1 MSLAQKRA
9 ELETVKARASA
20 IIEQY
25 PAGGMPADKQTE
37 LGELKQR
44 GFALAAEIK
53 SERQVEE
60 DKRDLNSLDD
70 FLNRPEYRVPHGV
83 GDGETDTHKALRTG
97 GWEVKGGLIYAPTS
111 LNKMQ
116 PMYPADVL
124 IGDIPPDLTDEE
136 KTFYRTS
143 RRAFQPD
150 YGDAYKSFLRLCGK
164 MHDASMAWTMLKPE
178 QQKALSE
185 GTDSSGGFLVP
196 PDAQAEMLV
205 RVPQK
210 AAVRGAGARVQPTG
224 RDVLTWPLVQ
234 PASSTAGGLAAGGG
248 SVFSSGFIGSW
259 AGETPVFNDTDA
271 AFGRFD
277 VAVKKIR
284 VATKLANDFIADAMV
299 NPLTFL
305 AQNGSDNMALVEDQ
319 GFLTGDGSA
328 LQPLGIL
335 STPGIGTTTIE
346 GTTANT
352 VSNTTANAGSAPLII
367 DLEYSLPSQ
376 YIPGAKWMTR
386 RAVEGHIRKL
396 VDASGRFIWPGV
408 LGSGFAMP
416 AKEIDGYPVANS
428 EFIPNDGTD
437 LNKVLLFGDFGYYII
452 AQRAQITSTI
462 LRERFADTDQTGI
475 ILWERVGGAVWNI
488 DAFRIG
494 IM

>member
-1 MSLAQKRA
+1 MSLATKRA
-9 ELETVKARASA
+9 ELEGLKAQGTA
-20 IIEQY
+20 IIDQY
-25 PAGGMPADKQTE
+25 AAGGMPADKKVQ
-37 LGELKQR
+37 LANLKTAA
-44 GFALAAEIK
+44 FELAAEIRAEK
-53 SERQVEE
+53 ELEE
-60 DKRDLNSLDD
+60 SKTDFNSLDN
-70 FLNRPEYRVPHGV
+70 FLNAPQYRVPHGV
-83 GDGETDTHKALRTG
+83 GEGEDDGHKALRLA
-97 GWEVKGGLIYAPTS
+97 GWEVKGGMVYAPTS
-111 LNKMQ
+111 AGKMQ
-116 PMYPADVL
+116 PMYGEEVL
-124 IGDIPPDLTDEE
+124 FGDIPTDIGEE
-136 KTFYRTS
+136 VANFFRTT

-150 YGDAYKSFLRLCGK
+150 YRKAYVGYLRLCGK

-178 QQKALSE
+178 EQKALSE
-185 GTDSSGGFLVP
+185 GTDISGGFLVP

-367 DLEYSLPSQ
+367 DLEYS
-376 YIPGAKWMTR
+376 
-386 RAVEGHIRKL
+386 
-396 VDASGRFIWPGV
+396 
-408 LGSGFAMP
+408 
-416 AKEIDGYPVANS
+416 
-428 EFIPNDGTD
+428 
-437 LNKVLLFGDFGYYII
+437 
-452 AQRAQITSTI
+452 
-462 LRERFADTDQTGI
+462 
-475 ILWERVGGAVWNI
+475 
-488 DAFRIG
+488 
-494 IM
+494 